1 MTEKKDMDALLND
14 MFAEAKDAPEA
25 QVSDDFMARMLAEA
39 EAHQPK
45 PADLVAPLPSRGFIG
60 SLFDMLGG
68 WQGTGGL
75 VAATMASV
83 FIGFSGAEALT
94 IEGLQTVITGDADY
108 YISDFSGGF
117 DLTTEGD

>member
-1 MTEKKDMDALLND
+1 MTEKNDMDALLD
-14 MFAEAKDAPEA
+14 DLFSEAKSAPEA

-45 PADLVAPLPSRGFIG
+45 PAELAAPQPQRGFWA
-60 SLFDMLGG
+60 SLFETLGG

-83 FIGFSGAEALT
+83 FIGFSGAEAFTLD
-94 IEGLQTVITGDADY
+94 GLQSVITGDTESY
-108 YISDFSGGF
+108 LSDFSGGF
-117 DLTTEGD
+117 SLSTEAE

>member
-1 MTEKKDMDALLND
+1 MTEKNEMDALLD
-14 MFAEAKDAPEA
+14 DLFAEAKEAPEA

-45 PADLVAPLPSRGFIG
+45 PADLAAAPPARGFWA
-60 SLFDMLGG
+60 SLFDTLGG

-94 IEGLQTVITGDADY
+94 LDGLQSVITGDTESY
-108 YISDFSGGF
+108 LSDFSGGF
-117 DLTTEGD
+117 SLSTEAE